1 MTLIHKDALQDG
13 LALILRHPRA
23 VLAASGLCAAVA
35 ALEALIFSLSGEAG
49 PGLIGVTLLF
59 ILGFHAWVI
68 AAVLVTRP
76 ALGLEAGDMKARARD
91 VSRLVLVAGLT
102 VILVLTVL
110 GTAFVMLAFMLGALA
125 ILGAERTGLTE
136 PPEGFVNIFALF
148 NATEMAIAIAL
159 IAVFAAFGLWFIS
172 RLLPGIPA
180 TLARGK
186 VQLLAAWPILQAR
199 GLGGFIT
206 GTLAVLPGVVVLVAF
221 AFLVESATGYNPA
234 QGVRAEGLHPAGIV
248 LLRALLVGGS
258 VAFVLA
264 PLMGVHARLYMKFTS
279 QTAQNPA

>member
-1 MTLIHKDALQDG
+1 MTLIHTDALKNG
-13 LALILRHPRA
+13 FALALRHPRA
-23 VLAASGLCAAVA
+23 VLAASGVCAAVA
-35 ALEALIFSLSGEAG
+35 ALEALIFSLTGEAG
-49 PGLIGVTLLF
+49 PGLIGVTVLF

-76 ALGLEAGDMKARARD
+76 ALGLADGSLKDRARD

-102 VILVLTVL
+102 LILVLTVQ

-148 NATEMAIAIAL
+148 NTTEWL
-159 IAVFAAFGLWFIS
+159 IAVALIVVWSAFALWFIS
-172 RLLPGIPA
+172 RLLPAIPA
-180 TLARGK
+180 TLERGK
-186 VQLLAAWPILQAR
+186 VQLLAAWPILQGR
-199 GLGGFIT
+199 GLSGFFT
-206 GTLAVLPGVVVLVAF
+206 GTLAVLPGVALLAGF
-221 AFLVESATGYNPA
+221 AFLVASATGYNPA
-234 QGVRAEGLHPAGIV
+234 QGVQADGLHPAGIAF
-248 LLRALLVGGS
+248 LRALLVGGS

-279 QTAQNPA
+279 QTPD

>member
-1 MTLIHKDALQDG
+1 MTLIHADALKDG
-13 LALILRHPRA
+13 LALIARHPRA
-23 VLAASGLCAAVA
+23 VLAASALCAGVA
-35 ALEALIFSLSGEAG
+35 ALEALAFSLTGEAG

-76 ALGLEAGDMKARARD
+76 ALGLEAGDIKERARD

-136 PPEGFVNIFALF
+136 PPEGFVNIFSLF
-148 NATEMAIAIAL
+148 NTAEWLIAAAL
-159 IAVFAAFGLWFIS
+159 IAVFGAFALWFIS

-186 VQLLAAWPILQAR
+186 VQLLAAWPILQGR

-206 GTLAVLPGVVVLVAF
+206 GTLAVLPGIALLAAF
-221 AFLVESATGYNPA
+221 AFLVEGATGYNPA
-234 QGVRAEGLHPAGIV
+234 QGVRADTLDPVVIA
-248 LLRALLVGGS
+248 LLRAVLVGGS
-258 VAFVLA
+258 VAFVLT
-264 PLMGVHARLYMKFTS
+264 PLMGLHARLYMKFAS
-279 QTAQNPA
+279 

>member
-1 MTLIHKDALQDG
+1 MKLIHADALQDG

-23 VLAASGLCAAVA
+23 VLAASALCAAIA
-35 ALEALIFSLSGEAG
+35 ALEALVFSLTGEAG

-76 ALGLEAGDMKARARD
+76 ALGLAEGDIQDRARD

-102 VILVLTVL
+102 LVLVLTVL

-148 NATEMAIAIAL
+148 STAEWIIAVAL
-159 IAVFAAFGLWFIS
+159 IAVFAGFALWFIS

-186 VQLLAAWPILQAR
+186 VQLLAAWPILQGR

-206 GTLAVLPGVVVLVAF
+206 GTLAVLPGIVLLVAF
-221 AFLVESATGYNPA
+221 AFLVESVTGYNPA
-234 QGVRAEGLHPAGIV
+234 QGVRADGLNPLGIA
-248 LLRALLVGGS
+248 LLRAVLVGGS
-258 VAFVLA
+258 VAFGLT
-264 PLMGVHARLYMKFTS
+264 PLLGTHARLYMKFTS
-279 QTAQNPA
+279 QSV

>member
-1 MTLIHKDALQDG
+1 MKLIHADALQDG

-23 VLAASGLCAAVA
+23 VLAASALCAGIA
-35 ALEALIFSLSGEAG
+35 ALEALVFSLTGEAG

-76 ALGLEAGDMKARARD
+76 ALGLAEGDIQDRVRD

-102 VILVLTVL
+102 LVLVLTVL

-148 NATEMAIAIAL
+148 STAEWIIAVAL
-159 IAVFAAFGLWFIS
+159 ITVFSGFGLWFIS

-186 VQLLAAWPILQAR
+186 VQLLAAWPILQGR

-206 GTLAVLPGVVVLVAF
+206 GTLAVLPGIVLLVAF
-221 AFLVESATGYNPA
+221 AFLVESVTGYNPA
-234 QGVRAEGLHPAGIV
+234 QGVRADGLNPLGIA
-248 LLRALLVGGS
+248 LLRAVLVGGS
-258 VAFVLA
+258 VAFVLT
-264 PLMGVHARLYMKFTS
+264 PLLGVHARLYMKFTS
-279 QTAQNPA
+279 QSV

>member
-1 MTLIHKDALQDG
+1 MKLIHADALQDG

-23 VLAASGLCAAVA
+23 VLAASAVCAGVA
-35 ALEALIFSLSGEAG
+35 ALEALVFSLTGVAG
-49 PGLIGVTLLF
+49 PGLVGVTLLF

-76 ALGLEAGDMKARARD
+76 ALGLAEGDIQDRARD

-102 VILVLTVL
+102 LILVFTVL

-148 NATEMAIAIAL
+148 NTAEWIIAVAL
-159 IAVFAAFGLWFIS
+159 IAVFAGFGLWFIS

-186 VQLLAAWPILQAR
+186 VQLLAAWPILQGR
-199 GLGGFIT
+199 GLGGFLT
-206 GTLAVLPGVVVLVAF
+206 GTLAILPGVILLVAF

-234 QGVRAEGLHPAGIV
+234 QGVQAEGLNAAAIA
-248 LLRALLVGGS
+248 LLRAVLVGGS
-258 VAFVLA
+258 AAFVLA

-279 QTAQNPA
+279 QTPD

>member
-13 LALILRHPRA
+13 FTLALRHPRA
-23 VLAASGLCAAVA
+23 VLAASALCGGVA
-35 ALEALIFSLSGEAG
+35 AFEALVFSLTGEAG
-49 PGLIGVTLLF
+49 PGLTGVTLLF

-76 ALGLEAGDMKARARD
+76 ALGLEAGDIRARARD

-102 VILVLTVL
+102 LVLVFTVL

-125 ILGAERTGLTE
+125 ILGAERSGLSE

-148 NATEMAIAIAL
+148 NTAEWIIAVAL
-159 IAVFAAFGLWFIS
+159 ITVWSAFALWFIS
-172 RLLPGIPA
+172 RLLPAIPA

-186 VQLLAAWPILQAR
+186 VQLLAAWPILQGR
-199 GLGGFIT
+199 GLAGFLT
-206 GTLAVLPGVVVLVAF
+206 GTLAILPGVAVLVAF
-221 AFLVESATGYNPA
+221 AFLVEGTTGYNPA
-234 QGVRAEGLHPAGIV
+234 RGVGAGGLHPAGIAI
-248 LLRALLVGGS
+248 LRAVLVGGTA
-258 VAFVLA
+258 AFVLV

-279 QTAQNPA
+279 QTA